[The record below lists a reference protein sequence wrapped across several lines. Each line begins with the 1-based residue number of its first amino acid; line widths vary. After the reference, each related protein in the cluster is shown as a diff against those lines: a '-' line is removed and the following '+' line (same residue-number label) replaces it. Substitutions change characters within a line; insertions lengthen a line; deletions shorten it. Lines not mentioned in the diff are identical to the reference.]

1 MNQKRSKTK
10 NMQKNTHEALL
21 KLAQEKL
28 DNKTK
33 PVGSLGTL
41 EAVAAQLAAIQGSF
55 SPQVSLKRMLIFAA
69 SHGVAAEGISAYPA
83 EVTGQM
89 VLNFLSGG
97 AAINVLARHGNMQ
110 LHVIDVGVDADLP
123 DGVRDV
129 RSFFNKRVRRGTRN
143 FAKEPAMTVDECE
156 AAIKAGREQV
166 DLALDEKV
174 ELLGIGEMGIG
185 NTTAAAAIFSAI
197 LRIEPEAIVGP
208 GTGLAKE
215 GVLHKAEVVRKALEL
230 HRPSRNADGLYWLRS
245 VGGLEIAAMAGVIL
259 EASRQR
265 VPVVVDG
272 FIATAAATVAFD
284 VNPAAREVCFF
295 GHCSDEKA
303 HRLVLERLRV
313 EPILDLKMR
322 LGEGTGAALA
332 MHLIEAGA
340 KVLCEMAT
348 FESAGVS
355 GSDKDANKQMSADS
369 SDNFENQELL

>member
-1 MNQKRSKTK
+1 
-10 NMQKNTHEALL
+10 MQKNTHEALL